1 MVALCGSS
9 CPRAGAVAVVKHAA
23 VSRSHAELTHSA
35 VAAVAASAPASLLY
49 SASSSVSSSSGAR
62 KDALASQP
70 ARFGHVQPSHAGG
83 YGRGIKIV

>member
-35 VAAVAASAPASLLY
+35 CPPWQLMRQPLLLY

-83 YGRGIKIV
+83 YGRGSQIV